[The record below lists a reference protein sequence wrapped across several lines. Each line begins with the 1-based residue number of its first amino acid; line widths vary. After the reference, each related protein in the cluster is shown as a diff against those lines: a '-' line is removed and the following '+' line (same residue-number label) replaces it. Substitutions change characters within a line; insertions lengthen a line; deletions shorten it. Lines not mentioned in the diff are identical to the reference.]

1 MKITSVFRALYRETQ
16 AGSGARAGARSDS
29 AGSVGQR
36 EGLSGPNGTS
46 EGELATF
53 FTKSNNTEFRRF
65 WIRRELAIVRKGL
78 RGSRD
83 LSHSQLPLSFKA
95 RSQAAKTA
103 QTLSFSRSALSSV
116 FCFDR

>member
-1 MKITSVFRALYRETQ
+1 MKITSVFRALYREAQ
-16 AGSGARAGARSDS
+16 VGSGARAGASSER

-36 EGLSGPNGTS
+36 EGQSGPKRTS
-46 EGELATF
+46 EGELTTF
-53 FTKSNNTEFRRF
+53 VTLSNNTEFRRF

-95 RSQAAKTA
+95 RSQAVKTA
-103 QTLSFSRSALSSV
+103 QTLSFSRSSLLSV